1 MQIKHVF
8 RCGAMVF
15 SGLMLF
21 GARVSVANAAVLET
35 GLDLPKL
42 TGPYATG
49 TTYYQLLDSNRDE
62 TFTPDPLDKRQLALQ
77 IWYPAA
83 TAGTQPASYIPSPLS
98 EVPDFGLLNL
108 VRPQSFLDVALAG
121 DQAAYPILLFSHGF
135 GELSQTY
142 TAQAEELASH
152 GYIVASVTHSFDALV
167 AGLPDGQIIPLDP
180 NLAADFANPSTY
192 ESASIA
198 ETKLRAAD
206 LQFVLDE
213 LDKLNASDPQNLL
226 TGKLDL
232 EKIGVFGHSLGGA
245 TAAEAMRIDDRF
257 DVGLNLDGSMWGEVV
272 ETGLDRPFMLM
283 NSENAF
289 LSDSSKQSFFSN
301 STGDRY
307 NLSLEGAKHHNFAD
321 APFLAPLFAE
331 AGVTSPY
338 QVGSIDPNRGAE
350 LINQYTLAFF
360 DQYLK
365 GQPNSLLTSPSPYDE
380 VDFEFRSATSQDVPE
395 SEAVLG
401 LVLLGAGWC
410 WQKSRMRQIG

>member
-8 RCGAMVF
+8 HLSAIVLGNLTF
-15 SGLMLF
+15 F
-21 GARVSVANAAVLET
+21 GAGVQVANAAVLET

-49 TTYYQLLDSNRDE
+49 TTYYQLLDSNRNE
-62 TFTPDPLDKRQLALQ
+62 TFTVDPLDKRQLALQ
-77 IWYPAA
+77 IWYPSAG
-83 TAGTQPASYIPSPLS
+83 AGTQPASYIPSPLS
-98 EVPDFGLLNL
+98 AVSDFGLFNL
-108 VRPQSFLDVALAG
+108 VRPRSFLDVALAS
-121 DQAAYPILLFSHGF
+121 DQAAYPVLLFSHGF

-142 TAQAEELASH
+142 TAQAEELASY
-152 GYIVASVTHSFDALV
+152 GYIVASVTHTFDALV
-167 AGLPDGQIIPLDP
+167 TGLPDGQIIPLDP
-180 NLAADFANPSTY
+180 NLVADFTNPSTY
-192 ESASIA
+192 ESASIK

-232 EKIGVFGHSLGGA
+232 GKVGVFGHSLGGA
-245 TAAEAMRIDDRF
+245 TAAEAMRIDSRF

-283 NSENAF
+283 NAENAF
-289 LSDSSKQSFFSN
+289 LSDSSKQSFFNN

-307 NLSLEGAKHHNFAD
+307 NLTLKGANHHNFAD
-321 APFLAPLFAE
+321 APFLSPLFAE
-331 AGVTSPY
+331 AGVPSPY
-338 QVGSIDPNRGAE
+338 QVGSIDPNRGAG

-365 GQPNSLLTSPSPYDE
+365 GQPKPLLTSPSPYDE

-401 LVLLGAGWC
+401 LALLGASWC
-410 WQKSRMRQIG
+410 WQKSRTRQIG